1 MTKKT
6 VTSFSIFALLSK
18 EAPINGNSSWVSDD
32 RFQLTPEQQEEE
44 DMEYDDEYDVRF
56 RFELE
61 KVLNYEDK
69 IVE

>member
-18 EAPINGNSSWVSDD
+18 EAPINGYSSWVSNDG
-32 RFQLTPEQQEEE
+32 FQLTPEQQEEE